1 MPKSKSILT
10 IILIVSFWY
19 WLSGLVSLESLH
31 DRYQKAY
38 LKLTNRIAN
47 VPQPPAEFPQLT
59 DSLTCEGT
67 MPLSGSQFTYGTDPR
82 ASSVHS
88 RFSVSNEHNYSLLLN
103 INEISTNEPYKVL
116 LLHPGTTGL
125 LNLPLG
131 HYELSMQVGTIWCN
145 LRKGF
150 QDGMKVISTKKVEIV
165 NNKVTNLRVLS
176 IGYLPADFMLLYDST
191 LGLVDTGKSRA
202 EGIGSLNLQRK
213 TDHFEVAGSV
223 NRVPVN
229 FLIDTGATLTS
240 ISTKVAQKAG
250 VQDCKLSQ
258 TYTANGFIDTCIGT
272 VGELTIGQFRLKNVK
287 VSYSKEIGNTS
298 LLGMNVIEQFYLEQ
312 QGDMMRLSLD

>member
-1 MPKSKSILT
+1 MPKFKSILT
-10 IILIVSFWY
+10 IIVIVSFWY
-19 WLSGLVSLESLH
+19 WLFGLVSLESLH

-47 VPQPPAEFPQLT
+47 VPQPPAEFPQLA
-59 DSLTCEGT
+59 DSITCEARI
-67 MPLSGSQFTYGTDPR
+67 PVSGSQFTYGTNPR
-82 ASSVHS
+82 SSSVHS
-88 RFSVSNEHNYSLLLN
+88 RFYVANEHNYPFLLFVS
-103 INEISTNEPYKVL
+103 EIGSNKPYKVL

-131 HYELSMQVGTIWCN
+131 QYEVSLQVGTLWCN

-150 QDGMKVISTKKVEIV
+150 KDGMKVISTKKVEIV
-165 NNKVTNLRVLS
+165 NNEVTNLKVLS
-176 IGYLPADFMLLYDST
+176 IGYLPADFMLIYDST
-191 LGLVDTGKSRA
+191 LGLVDAGKSRA
-202 EGIGSLNLQRK
+202 EGIGALNIRRK
-213 TDHFEVAGSV
+213 AGHFEVEGSV
-223 NRVPVN
+223 NHVPVN

-240 ISTKVAQKAG
+240 ISTKIAQKAG
-250 VQDCKLSQ
+250 VRDCEPSQ

-272 VGELTIGQFRLKNVK
+272 VRELTVGQFRLKNVK